1 MPDQGCSEVLRHP
14 CALTLCDEPLASAVE
29 HGPMQ
34 LRVEAAQVGIPLH
47 HFIDSEIREQGA
59 VKLMRTRIRL
69 MAQHKSMHSIID
81 ATQREQ
87 RHGSA

>member
-1 MPDQGCSEVLRHP
+1 MQADCGLGQPQLCCGLGEAEMLGGGREGAQPYEVWQSLHFLP
-14 CALTLCDEPLASAVE
+14 KYICDT
-29 HGPMQ
+29 G
-34 LRVEAAQVGIPLH
+34 RN
-47 HFIDSEIREQGA
+47 GA

-81 ATQREQ
+81 ATQREP

>member
-1 MPDQGCSEVLRHP
+1 MRMLSEGINHDIFLSQYELNEHFKKFETLDAVVLTCSN
-14 CALTLCDEPLASAVE
+14 
-29 HGPMQ
+29 
-34 LRVEAAQVGIPLH
+34 I
-47 HFIDSEIREQGA
+47 SEGA

-81 ATQREQ
+81 ATQREP